1 VIALRA
7 RNDSLIPARAP
18 SEEVLTSQREAELCG
33 AEANRADAVRA
44 VFDAWTANAPPGL
57 HVAWIDTDG
66 IVELVVE

>member
-1 VIALRA
+1 
-7 RNDSLIPARAP
+7 
-18 SEEVLTSQREAELCG
+18 VLTSQREAELCG